1 MKNLIRQIIKEET
14 NPVDPKKIGILKK
27 FIKDYFSNEY
37 WFKDFDLEIG
47 TWKRVM
53 STDEIPE
60 IKIIIYVSDLEREID
75 FSDFMDE
82 IDFLMDMLFP
92 KDYDGRPTAVWVM
105 DVEPL

>member
-37 WFKDFDLEIG
+37 WFKDFDLERG
-47 TWKRVM
+47 TWKSVM

-60 IKIIIYVSDLEREID
+60 IKITIYVSDLEREIE
-75 FSDFMDE
+75 FSDFMGE
-82 IDFLMDMLFP
+82 IDFLMDILFP
-92 KDYDGRPTAVWVM
+92 RDERGMYTAVWVM
-105 DVEPL
+105 DVKEI